1 MNTKDI
7 DNAINHIISLQEKLS
22 TCENNLQYIKR
33 LQALKYWLHKFDSLL
48 DRTSRL
54 NGEYAAIHESYFH
67 ACAGFSFY
75 DGNNTTFG
83 TVKPTMAGFFAGLIL
98 GDVKTGLIVG
108 GTLNLLVLGVGNFGG
123 ASIPDYM
130 TGALLGTAFA
140 IESGKGAEFGVTL
153 AIPIGLLMIQLDV
166 LARFSNTFFQ
176 HKAEAYVEK
185 GDFDKAGLMNL
196 LGLIPQ
202 SLSRMLPVFLALV
215 FGSVFVQGVV
225 DHMPVWLMSGL
236 KTAGG
241 ILPALGIAILLR
253 YLPVAKNITFLIV
266 GFVLA
271 AYLNVPVFGVALV
284 GLAMAI
290 YVFQSEDNEQASIN
304 NTNVGGM
311 GDE

>member
-1 MNTKDI
+1 MEFQWWQI
-7 DNAINHIISLQEKLS
+7 
-22 TCENNLQYIKR
+22 
-33 LQALKYWLHKFDSLL
+33 LL
-48 DRTSRL
+48 LTI
-54 NGEYAAIHESYFH
+54 Y
-67 ACAGFSFY
+67 AGFAFY

-83 TVKPTMAGFFAGLIL
+83 FVKPTMAGFVAGLIL
-98 GDVKTGLIVG
+98 GDIQTGLYVG

-140 IESGKGAEFGVTL
+140 IQSGQPELGVTL
-153 AIPIGLLMIQLDV
+153 AIPIGLLMIQLDI

-176 HKAEAYVEK
+176 HHAEKCAMEGK
-185 GDFDKAGLMNL
+185 LDKAARMNL

-202 SLSRMLPVFLALV
+202 SLSRMLPVFIALI
-215 FGSVFVQGVV
+215 FGSAFVQVV
-225 DHMPVWLMSGL
+225 VNNIPIWLMSGL

-253 YLPVAKNITFLIV
+253 YLPVNKNIPYLIV

-271 AYLNVPVFGVALV
+271 AYLKVPVLGVAFIGV
-284 GLAMAI
+284 AMAI
-290 YVFQSEDNEQASIN
+290 LVFQNDKDEQQTVNHTTVSA
-304 NTNVGGM
+304 GGM

>member
-1 MNTKDI
+1 MTI
-7 DNAINHIISLQEKLS
+7 QWWQI
-22 TCENNLQYIKR
+22 
-33 LQALKYWLHKFDSLL
+33 ALLTIY
-48 DRTSRL
+48 
-54 NGEYAAIHESYFH
+54 
-67 ACAGFSFY
+67 AGFSFY

-253 YLPVAKNITFLIV
+253 YLPVAKNIAFLIV